1 MCPHVVSASGH
12 RTSCVHRHMLSHV
25 IRPFC
30 SLLGVTIK
38 VLSHNVNMMC
48 AKDSAG
54 PSDRK

>member
-1 MCPHVVSASGH
+1 
-12 RTSCVHRHMLSHV
+12 MLSHV